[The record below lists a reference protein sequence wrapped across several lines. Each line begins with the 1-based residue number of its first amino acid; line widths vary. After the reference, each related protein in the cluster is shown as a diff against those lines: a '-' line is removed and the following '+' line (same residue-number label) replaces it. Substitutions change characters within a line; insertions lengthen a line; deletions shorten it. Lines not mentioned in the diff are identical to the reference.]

1 MPPEPIDAQTLI
13 VQAIQAL
20 DSLTASV
27 RALEKAQDAAARE
40 TADHRRWEEGMLASV
55 ASGLDSVKQEL
66 QRREDREDAEA
77 TLSMQRWSTFTGA
90 AGAVWRSP
98 EARLLLYAL
107 VLALAAWLG
116 VEQDLLHVSVGGGG
130 TP

>member
-1 MPPEPIDAQTLI
+1 MPPEPLDAQSLV
-13 VQAIQAL
+13 VQAIQAM
-20 DSLTASV
+20 DRLTAGV
-27 RALEKAQDAAARE
+27 RALEKSQDAAARE

-55 ASGLDSVKQEL
+55 ATGLDSIRQEI

-77 TLSMQRWSTFTGA
+77 TLSMQRWSTVAGA

-116 VEQDLLHVSVGGGG
+116 VSQDIVRISVGGGA
-130 TP
+130 P